1 LEIRFIAL
9 HWAST
14 PHRLPAIPVAI
25 IPFIGEMAFAFS
37 VPTGLSSSSLY
48 GSNHLKPSSYFNF
61 GNMIMFWIVT
71 FEFPLVIYLMA
82 SLGFVKAKTLTSQWR
97 LAIVIIGVMAAGIT
111 PTVDPI
117 NMGLVMAPMI
127 VLYFISIG
135 LAHIAE
141 RGRANKQQE
150 EALKDI

>member
-1 LEIRFIAL
+1 LNFPRNI
-9 HWAST
+9 
-14 PHRLPAIPVAI
+14 
-25 IPFIGEMAFAFS
+25 
-37 VPTGLSSSSLY
+37 
-48 GSNHLKPSSYFNF
+48 FN
-61 GNMIMFWIVT
+61 GH
-71 FEFPLVIYLMA
+71 
-82 SLGFVKAKTLTSQWR
+82 LGFVKAKTLHQWR
-97 LAIVIIGVMAAGIT
+97 LAIVIMVSWPGIT
-111 PTVDPI
+111 QPLAI